1 MDDRSTKTQSVYSFH
16 SSLQHQQG
24 DAEAIDEAGDM
35 LLHITD
41 PAHDGFA
48 AVYKVRS
55 ASLRAASRYFDALL
69 DPRKFAE
76 GRLVAEAN
84 ARKPGGEAD
93 ARAGA
98 PSSADEGEAAA
109 AGDLP
114 PLPEVHIQNVGRIGH
129 VKDVRALLTDF
140 LRILHGQRPE
150 RQHPR
155 PMPIANIANLVAVA
169 DRFDA
174 LDCLNRHRARHIAQ
188 WPVGLKPAPTEEQRR
203 MKILI
208 ALLLGPP
215 AWYHETEALVVSGSV
230 CWAGDARETP
240 PGTALWW
247 DLPREVEGG
256 PFRPSDDA
264 SDKGQTSC
272 GSVASP

>member
-24 DAEAIDEAGDM
+24 DFDVIDEAGDM

-41 PAHDGFA
+41 PAHDGFN

-55 ASLRAASRYFDALL
+55 ATLRAASRYFGALL

-84 ARKPGGEAD
+84 AAGEAD
-93 ARAGA
+93 AEA
-98 PSSADEGEAAA
+98 PA
-109 AGDLP
+109 P
-114 PLPEVHIQNVGRIGH
+114 PLPEVHIQDVGRIGH

-140 LRILHGQRPE
+140 LRILHGSRPT
-150 RQHPR
+150 HNPR

-174 LDCLNRHRARHIAQ
+174 LDCLNRHRARHIAH
-188 WPVGLKPAPTEEQRR
+188 WPVGLKLAATEEQRR

-230 CWAGDARETP
+230 CWAGDGREAAT
-240 PGTALWW
+240 GAALWW
-247 DLPREVEGG
+247 DLPREVEGSL
-256 PFRPSDDA
+256 PFFFS
-264 SDKGQTSC
+264 
-272 GSVASP
+272 